1 MYMNALLGQQE
12 GTNPVRVMLD
22 TNNIPAHNLS
32 MYLAAGQSSLA
43 ALLHPS
49 RM

>member
-12 GTNPVRVMLD
+12 GTNPVRVTLD
-22 TNNIPAHNLS
+22 TNNIPAHNLLT
-32 MYLAAGQSSLA
+32 YLAAGEGSLA
-43 ALLHPS
+43 ALLHPP